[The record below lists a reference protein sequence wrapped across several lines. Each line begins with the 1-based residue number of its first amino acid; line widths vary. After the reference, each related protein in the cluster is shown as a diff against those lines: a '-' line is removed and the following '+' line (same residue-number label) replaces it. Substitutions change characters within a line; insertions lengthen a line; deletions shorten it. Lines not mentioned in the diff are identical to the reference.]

1 MSGGTKKRSG
11 SFETWWRVAA
21 AGWVAALVAV
31 LAACLVAAG
40 PG

>member
-1 MSGGTKKRSG
+1 MSGDTKQRSG

-31 LAACLVAAG
+31 LAACLAAG